1 MTLHSKQFMNVGLTY
16 MSEWIRNHN
25 LEIIQIIQ
33 ENDIEKGVPETHF

>member
-1 MTLHSKQFMNVGLTY
+1 MTLLSKQFMNVGLTY

-33 ENDIEKGVPETHF
+33 KNDIEKGVPKTHF

>member
-33 ENDIEKGVPETHF
+33 ENDIEKRVPETHF